1 MLSRFVSRS
10 KQSTA
15 ARCGHITTIAGGL
28 LLLATLTAD
37 AAPPSKKLDLHLQQ
51 QAQRGTGTERVIVR
65 TRSGKRNEVA
75 GKLRDRGHRVYA
87 DHAGI
92 DAFSVELPVGALE
105 ALANDPSVASISTDA
120 DVDSL
125 ESKKNSSSTS
135 SSSPS

>member
-1 MLSRFVSRS
+1 MGKKPRN
-10 KQSTA
+10 
-15 ARCGHITTIAGGL
+15 TTRGSEV
-28 LLLATLTAD
+28 D

-125 ESKKNSSSTS
+125 ESKKNSRRYNFKFQIS
-135 SSSPS
+135 